1 MTWNGSF
8 RYTGKVPVRVGAAE
22 IPVFAF
28 EENTFWPSCQMVSVS
43 GSRWLAI
50 A

>member
-8 RYTGKVPVRVGAAE
+8 SYTGKVPIPVGETE
-22 IPVFAF
+22 IPVLAG
-28 EENTFWPSCQMVSVS
+28 EENTSCPSCQMVSVS
-43 GSRWLAI
+43 GSRSLAI